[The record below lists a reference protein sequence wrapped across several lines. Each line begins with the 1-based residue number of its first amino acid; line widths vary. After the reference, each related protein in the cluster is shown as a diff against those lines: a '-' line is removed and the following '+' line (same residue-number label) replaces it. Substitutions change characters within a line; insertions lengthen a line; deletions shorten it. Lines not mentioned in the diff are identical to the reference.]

1 MHVLDQVRMVSS
13 IVSSK
18 IHPGQYEACTG
29 TGTSIP
35 DLILIAEKDIETKI
49 NIRKKEFVVPYAEC
63 LFAEAHH
70 LPNMISIRE
79 AIRLVI

>member
-13 IVSSK
+13 IVPNK
-18 IHPGQYEACTG
+18 IHPGQYEAGTG

-35 DLILIAEKDIETKI
+35 DLILIVEKDIETKI

-63 LFAEAHH
+63 LFAEGYH
-70 LPNMISIRE
+70 LPNMIPIRE
-79 AIRLVI
+79 GIRRVI

>member
-1 MHVLDQVRMVSS
+1 MHVLDQVPMVSS

-18 IHPGQYEACTG
+18 IHPGQYEVGTG

-35 DLILIAEKDIETKI
+35 DLILIVEKDIETKI

-63 LFAEAHH
+63 LFAGVHH
-70 LPNMISIRE
+70 LTNMISIIE
-79 AIRLVI
+79 GIRRVI